1 MTTTTEPQ
9 VERNLAGARAVVY
22 GFVRA
27 VLDKPTQEQ
36 HRWMTSRAFRAAL
49 EELAGSFGVTVPP
62 GLPVAADFADYEA
75 AYIATFDVGVPI
87 PPVVLLASHY
97 NRREP
102 VPAVIYEHL
111 LFYRRFK
118 TRSPCDGEPADHV
131 LHELTF
137 LIRLDELL
145 AAWLVAPASLRRARR
160 DFLRRQ
166 VSPWVGRAAADAAE
180 KDVPGVY
187 AAVLALLAAAVEQDL
202 ELTQR
207 QIAEEPA

>member
-9 VERNLAGARAVVY
+9 VERNLAEARAVVY
-22 GFVRA
+22 RFVRA
-27 VLDKPTQEQ
+27 VLDKPTPRQ
-36 HRWMTSRAFRAAL
+36 HRWMTGPGFRAAL
-49 EELAGSFGVTVPP
+49 EDLVGPFGVAVPSGALAP
-62 GLPVAADFADYEA
+62 ADFADFES
-75 AYIATFDVGVPI
+75 AYIATFDVGVPV

-118 TRSPCDGEPADHV
+118 TRSPCDGEPADHA

-145 AAWLVAPASLRRARR
+145 AAGRVAPESIRRARR

-166 VSPWVGRAAADAAE
+166 VGRWVGRAAADAAE
-180 KDVPGVY
+180 KDVPAVY
-187 AAVLALLAAAVEQDL
+187 VAVLALLAAAVEQDL
-202 ELTQR
+202 ELTQG
-207 QIAEEPA
+207 QLAEENI